1 MQVSLNSQNSV
12 FWDEGEWNLFRVCSQ
27 LNLPPQVSVALA
39 LIPSFFWWAT
49 KLFCPLL
56 NSEGIICHN
65 NQNFGSLW
73 SQLIQLFFMVHFKG
87 KRNKYKPY
95 GKAYI
100 VWQPFY
106 SLSLVFCFACKG
118 CPVPLSLASLLC
130 KLLTENSLLAVVGV
144 KGLETEIHF
153 FKGKKN
159 QVLIGH
165 RTTWKRKACTV

>member
-65 NQNFGSLW
+65 NQNFASLW
-73 SQLIQLFFMVHFKG
+73 SQLIQLFLWYILKG
-87 KRNKYKPY
+87 KEISISRM
-95 GKAYI
+95 GK
-100 VWQPFY
+100 
-106 SLSLVFCFACKG
+106 
-118 CPVPLSLASLLC
+118 
-130 KLLTENSLLAVVGV
+130 LTLFNSLFIPFLWCFVLHV
-144 KGLETEIHF
+144 KAAQFHYPWLPYSANCWLRI
-153 FKGKKN
+153 
-159 QVLIGH
+159 LY
-165 RTTWKRKACTV
+165 